1 MPTIAPSESCNAAN
15 ADARISE
22 FGPLCDDARLLR
34 EQGRFPE
41 AECLV
46 RRAVALDPTALA
58 PRLALGE
65 ILYIMGRDA
74 EADAIFVHAL
84 SLHPESAD
92 AFRARG
98 RIATARHLFDIGE
111 RMVRHALTL
120 DPSLAEAYCD
130 LGWICHCT
138 GRYVDAELTFRKA
151 LQLQPGHARTRC
163 NLGFLQLLLGN
174 YVEGWIGHEARWQI
188 ESGRRQA
195 DFSAPCWDGG
205 DLTGKTLLIHHE
217 QGFGDT
223 LQFIRYARLAAAR
236 GARVIVVVQKPLRR
250 LIEEIPGITVVCRIP
265 THYDLYCYTAS
276 LPYRFGTIAES
287 IPAEVPYLSVPV
299 AGRKRWS
306 ALFADPVGAERRP
319 LRVGIVWA
327 GQVIQ
332 VNDSLRSISFELL
345 APLFSVPGIQW
356 VSLQKDRRPDE
367 MADFVAVRGWLDPM
381 GDVDDYE
388 DTAAIIDQLDLVISV
403 CTSVAHLAG
412 ALGKTV
418 WTLLSAYPDWRWL
431 ITRAE
436 DSPWYPTMRL
446 FRQPVLGDWEP
457 AIAAVRQ
464 ALFEFAH
471 AAGAC
476 DAPET
481 WIDEGSAPTKDLQ
494 GTLAETTQPILT
506 QLAAPAGDCQ
516 IVNDGPWL
524 ERLEQRYAA
533 SPFWYHRIPLRS
545 NIVTPGW
552 APMNPGAYDLPERM
566 DGLRVLDVGAWDG
579 YWTFEALRRGARE
592 VVAIDDL
599 SDGLGVAADIPWRSW
614 ENFDVCREALGFD
627 ESVCKRYTMSVYEVA
642 EATLGRFDVIF
653 LFGVFNQLRHP
664 LLGLE
669 RLAAVCDRT
678 LHVEAAILDNFSP
691 YRGGIGGG
699 YPNGQMLLEF
709 YANAELGNAVENR
722 WAPTLHALGAMLQL
736 LGFSQIEGWKVS
748 DTPSRQSLCRGVVR
762 GHRAG

>member
-1 MPTIAPSESCNAAN
+1 MAIERSRSAN
-15 ADARISE
+15 AEARVSE
-22 FGPLCDDARLLR
+22 FGPLCDEARLLR

-41 AECLV
+41 AERLV

-58 PRLALGE
+58 PRLVLGE

-98 RIATARHLFDIGE
+98 RIATAHHLFDIGE

-120 DPSLAEAYCD
+120 DPLLAEAYCD

-138 GRYVDAELTFRKA
+138 GRYVDAELAFRKA
-151 LQLQPGHARTRC
+151 LQLQPGHVRTRC

-174 YVEGWIGHEARWQI
+174 YAEGWIGHEARWQP
-188 ESGRRQA
+188 ETGRRQA
-195 DFSAPCWDGG
+195 DFRAPSWDGS

-223 LQFIRYARLAAAR
+223 LQFVRYARLAAAR
-236 GARVIVVVQKPLRR
+236 AARVIVVVQKPLRR
-250 LIEEIPGITVVCRIP
+250 LIEDIPGIEVTCRTP
-265 THYDLYCYTAS
+265 TQYDAYCYTAS
-276 LPYRFGTIAES
+276 LPYRFGTTPES
-287 IPAEVPYLSVPV
+287 IPADVPYLSVPM
-299 AGRKRWS
+299 AARKRWS
-306 ALFADPVGAERRP
+306 ALFADQVDVARRP
-319 LRVGIVWA
+319 LRVGVVWA
-327 GQVIQ
+327 GQPTQ
-332 VNDSLRSISFELL
+332 ANDSLRSISFELL

-367 MADFVAVRGWLDPM
+367 MDTFVATRGWLDPM
-381 GDVDDYE
+381 DGVDDYE

-412 ALGKTV
+412 GLGKKTWV
-418 WTLLSAYPDWRWL
+418 LLSAYPDWRWL
-431 ITRAE
+431 ATHAE
-436 DSPWYPTMRL
+436 DSPWYPTVRL
-446 FRQPVLGDWEP
+446 FRQSVLGDWEP
-457 AIAAVRQ
+457 VVARVRQ
-464 ALFEFAH
+464 ALFEMV
-471 AAGAC
+471 GVSELC

-481 WIDEGSAPTKDLQ
+481 VIVDSPVAPPATQ
-494 GTLAETTQPILT
+494 GTLEANVRQMITPV
-506 QLAAPAGDCQ
+506 AATAG
-516 IVNDGPWL
+516 DGPWL
-524 ERLEQRYAA
+524 EKLEQRYVA

-552 APMNPGAYDLPERM
+552 APLSPDAYDLPERM

-599 SDGLGVAADIPWRSW
+599 SDGLGVAPDISWRNW
-614 ENFDVCREALGFD
+614 ENFDVCREALQFD
-627 ESVCKRYTMSVYEVA
+627 ESVCKRYTMSVYEVT
-642 EATLGRFDVIF
+642 EAILGRFDVIF

-664 LLGLE
+664 LLALE

-709 YANAELGNAVENR
+709 YANAELGNAPENR
-722 WAPTLHALGAMLQL
+722 WAPTLHAMGSMLQS
-736 LGFSQIEGWKVS
+736 LGFAEIEGWKLE
-748 DTPSRQSLCRGVVR
+748 DTPSRASLCRGFVR
-762 GHRAG
+762 GHRVG

>member
-1 MPTIAPSESCNAAN
+1 MASVDGCRAAS
-15 ADARISE
+15 AEAGVKE
-22 FGPLCDDARLLR
+22 VGLLCDEARLLR

-41 AECLV
+41 AERLL
-46 RRAVALDPTALA
+46 RRAVALEPTALA

-65 ILYIMGRDA
+65 ILYVMGRDA
-74 EADAIFVHAL
+74 EADAILVHAL
-84 SLHPESAD
+84 AMHPESAD

-98 RIATARHLFDIGE
+98 RIATARHVFDVGE

-138 GRYVDAELTFRKA
+138 GRYVDAELAFRKA
-151 LQLQPGHARTRC
+151 LQLQPDHARSRC

-174 YVEGWIGHEARWQI
+174 YAEGWISHEARWLT
-188 ESGRRQA
+188 ESGRRRVE
-195 DFSAPCWDGG
+195 FKAPAWDGG
-205 DLTGKTLLIHHE
+205 DLAGRTLLIQHE
-217 QGFGDT
+217 QGFGDA
-223 LQFIRYARLAAAR
+223 LQFVRYARLAAAT
-236 GARVIVVVQKPLRR
+236 AAKVIVVVPKPLRR
-250 LIEEIPGITVVCRIP
+250 LLEEIPEITVVCRMP
-265 THYDLYCYTAS
+265 MHYDLYCHMAS
-276 LPYRFGTIAES
+276 LPYRFGTTPDN
-287 IPAEVPYLSVPV
+287 IPAEVPYLFVPV
-299 AGRKRWS
+299 VARKRWS
-306 ALFADPVGAERRP
+306 ALFVDPVDSERRP

-327 GQVIQ
+327 GQALH

-356 VSLQKDRRPDE
+356 VSLQKDGRPDE
-367 MADFVAVRGWLDPM
+367 MDDLVAGRGWIDPM
-381 GDVDDYE
+381 GDVDDFE
-388 DTAAIIDQLDLVISV
+388 DTAAIIDQLDLVITV
-403 CTSVAHLAG
+403 CTSVTHLAG
-412 ALGKTV
+412 GLGKKV

-436 DSPWYPTMRL
+436 DSPWYPTMRW
-446 FRQPVLGDWEP
+446 FRQSVLGDWEP
-457 AIAAVRQ
+457 VIAAVRQ
-464 ALFEFAH
+464 ALFEAAH

-481 WIDEGSAPTKDLQ
+481 WIDANPAPTKDFQ
-494 GTLAETTQPILT
+494 VTLAETTPPIQT
-506 QLAAPAGDCQ
+506 RLAEPPGNRQTTD
-516 IVNDGPWL
+516 DGPWL
-524 ERLEQRYAA
+524 EKLEQRFIA

-545 NIVTPGW
+545 NIETPGW
-552 APMNPGAYDLPERM
+552 APLNPEAYDLPERM

-599 SDGLGVAADIPWRSW
+599 SDGLGVAADIPWRNW

-627 ESVCKRYTMSVYEVA
+627 ESVCKRYTMSVYDVA

-669 RLAAVCDRT
+669 RLAAVCDRS
-678 LHVEAAILDNFSP
+678 LHVEAAIVDNFSP
-691 YRGGIGGG
+691 YRGGIGCG
-699 YPNGQMLLEF
+699 YPNGQMLLEY

-722 WAPTLHALGAMLQL
+722 WAPTLHALGAMLQTV
-736 LGFSQIEGWKVS
+736 GFNRIEGWKLS
-748 DTPSRQSLCRGVVR
+748 DAPSRQYLCRGVVR
-762 GHRAG
+762 GDRVV